1 MSRPL
6 YDETD
11 YELLGGTS
19 LRVVF
24 DEDTEQVVDLE
35 LVLYGEMYGPLRDE
49 DFFCQVRL
57 DPEVKTLVRPN
68 GADFNPYVLHEW
80 LRVYDDLARRLR
92 AAESRVGH
100 SPHSQFISK
109 RS

>member
-35 LVLYGEMYGPLRDE
+35 LVLYGEMYGPLCDE

-57 DPEVKTLVRPN
+57 DPEVPN
-68 GADFNPYVLHEW
+68 PLSQIVVVLHLVPERER
-80 LRVYDDLARRLR
+80 RV
-92 AAESRVGH
+92 
-100 SPHSQFISK
+100 SQI
-109 RS
+109 